1 LDNLIMMM
9 HALEEQ
15 HAELAKLFRNTF
27 SVEPLCFE
35 PIPVSGS
42 LRKYYRLQ
50 NGNTSAVG
58 TFSPDVDENRTFF
71 KLTDCFTRQ
80 SLNVP
85 QVLAISPC
93 MRYYLQSDLGS
104 TSLFDIITSPGKF
117 PQHNLNNFLSI
128 AVTSLVDFQVK
139 GFNEISS
146 SGQLQL
152 PLFDRTSM
160 MWDMY
165 YFKYCFLKPSGVSF
179 NEQLLESDFEWF
191 AKELLEQKH
200 FLFQYRDFQSRNI
213 MVHNNQLYFIDY
225 QGGRIGPPLYD
236 IASFLYQAR
245 AKLDN
250 DKRFELLSLYLD
262 RLNCLLSIDKEEL
275 KAKFPAMAM
284 FRIMQTL
291 GAYGF
296 RGFFEK
302 KTHFIQSI
310 PLAVDNFIN
319 LSRSAPGPHTAYI
332 TDLLEQY
339 RVLFQPSSCLSPS
352 GQELTVYITS
362 FSFKNGYPEEHP
374 EHGGGFVFD
383 CRCLPNP
390 GRMGRYKNLTGLDF
404 EVIQFLDESDEA
416 QRFIANATALVKDAV
431 ENYCQRRFSYLS
443 VAFGCTGGQHRSV
456 YCASK
461 LALAIENTK
470 NVRVVVQHRE
480 FPA

>member
-1 LDNLIMMM
+1 MMM

-27 SVEPLCFE
+27 GVEPLCFE

-42 LRKYYRLQ
+42 IRKYYRLQ

-58 TFSPDVDENRTFF
+58 TFNPDVDENRTFF
-71 KLTDCFTRQ
+71 ELTACFTRQ
-80 SLNVP
+80 FLKVP
-85 QVLAISPC
+85 QVLAVSSC
-93 MRYYLQSDLGS
+93 RRYYLQSDLGS
-104 TSLFDIITSPGKF
+104 TSLFDIITSPDKF
-117 PQHNLNNFLSI
+117 PQHNLNSLLSM

-139 GFNEISS
+139 GFNQISS

-152 PLFDRTSM
+152 PLFNRTSM

-165 YFKYCFLKPSGVSF
+165 YFKYCFLKPSGISF

-191 AKELLEQKH
+191 AHELLAQTP

-213 MVHNNQLYFIDY
+213 MVHNSQLYFIDY

-245 AKLDN
+245 ANLDN
-250 DKRFELLSLYLD
+250 DKRFELLNLYLD
-262 RLNCLLSIDKEEL
+262 RLNCLLSLDKDNAI
-275 KAKFPAMAM
+275 AKFPVMAM
-284 FRIMQTL
+284 FRILQTL

-302 KTHFIQSI
+302 KKHFIQSI
-310 PLAVDNFIN
+310 PLAVDNFIC
-319 LSRSAPGPHTAYI
+319 LSRSDARFHSAYI
-332 TDLLEQY
+332 ADLLEQC
-339 RVLFQPSSCLSPS
+339 RFIFQPSRSSSPLS
-352 GQELTVYITS
+352 QELTVYITS
-362 FSFKNGYPEEHP
+362 FSFKNGYPAEHP

-390 GRMGRYKNLTGLDF
+390 GRIERFKNLSGLDS
-404 EVIQFLDESDEA
+404 EVIQFLDECVDV
-416 QRFIANATALVKDAV
+416 QKFITNAVALVKDAIL
-431 ENYCQRRFSYLS
+431 NYSARRFSYLS

-461 LALAIENTK
+461 LALALENNK
-470 NVRVVVQHRE
+470 NVKIVVQHRE
-480 FPA
+480 ISA